1 MSWVSVLWTRAGD
14 PPVAETLL
22 LELAT
27 TRLARSPEAVSFGRI
42 CPRCGSD
49 RHGRPYLRGG
59 AGPDGVPAIS
69 ISRTAAVTVVV
80 MSTNGPVGVDVER
93 LDAFRAHEVADV
105 LLHPAETVAT
115 TEEVATTW
123 VRKEALLKAWGH
135 GLTVDA
141 RTIRLG
147 PADSAPAVLSWP
159 GEEQVWLRDLEL
171 GPDLRAAV
179 AGLGSQPDELSVQQ
193 VEPEGLPG
201 EAMRRTARPARDRS

>member
-1 MSWVSVLWTRAGD
+1 
-14 PPVAETLL
+14 
-22 LELAT
+22 
-27 TRLARSPEAVSFGRI
+27 
-42 CPRCGSD
+42 
-49 RHGRPYLRGG
+49 
-59 AGPDGVPAIS
+59 
-69 ISRTAAVTVVV
+69 

-159 GEEQVWLRDLEL
+159 GEEQVWLRDLDL